1 MKPTPQ
7 QLEQLYRL
15 SYILTNQMLKPITL
29 VRMDER
35 DSSLAMLAG
44 DEIDITISKEG
55 KVGYD
60 QTEF

>member
-1 MKPTPQ
+1 
-7 QLEQLYRL
+7 
-15 SYILTNQMLKPITL
+15 
-29 VRMDER
+29 MDER

-60 QTEF
+60 QTEFQGNE